1 MTQRLG
7 DLFQEIKD
15 RIAKVRGLTN
25 DEDVEP
31 DDRIK
36 IHNRAFLLF
45 SLDCLLDEYR
55 TKNASLYSALRGRD
69 ALHHLLL
76 KKYGWTLYE
85 IRSLTLADSL
95 FAIQDELVFDKLPQ
109 AVQGYL
115 KENHWDK
122 FSSTFD
128 DLTDQEWDPM
138 LGNGHFDLTQR

>member
-7 DLFQEIKD
+7 DLFQEIKE
-15 RIAKVRGLTN
+15 RIVKVRGLPHT
-25 DEDVEP
+25 EQAEP
-31 DDRIK
+31 EDRIK

-55 TKNASLYSALRGRD
+55 SKNATLWSPLKGRD

-115 KENHWDK
+115 QENRWDK
-122 FSSTFD
+122 FNSAFD

-138 LGNGHFDLTQR
+138 LGDGHFDLTQR

>member
-7 DLFQEIKD
+7 DLFQEIKE
-15 RIAKVRGLTN
+15 RIVKVRGLPN
-25 DEDVEP
+25 AEQAEP
-31 DDRIK
+31 EDRIK

-55 TKNASLYSALRGRD
+55 SKHATLWSALKGRD

-115 KENHWDK
+115 QENHWDK
-122 FSSTFD
+122 FNRAFD

-138 LGNGHFDLTQR
+138 LGDGHFDLTQR